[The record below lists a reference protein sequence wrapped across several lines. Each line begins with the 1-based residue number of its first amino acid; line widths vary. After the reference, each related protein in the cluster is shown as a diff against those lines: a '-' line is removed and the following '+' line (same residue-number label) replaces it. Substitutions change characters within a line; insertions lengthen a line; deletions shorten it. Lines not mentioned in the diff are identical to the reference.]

1 MTLNDLKS
9 KHKEL
14 KREVREAEKLRNDA
28 RDWSTKQE
36 LKDLKKEKLRVKD
49 KIQAQKH

>member
-14 KREVREAEKLRNDA
+14 KREVREAEKLRNNA

-49 KIQAQKH
+49 KLHAQKH